1 MSARTSE
8 ALGFGKASVKQW
20 RHTQL
25 KKETKRIP
33 QHPMIFPPTP
43 DAYHQRVC
51 YLYHPLHGDGPKLF
65 LCRKKRSYSTEVSCA
80 SFVCLTPFLVSV
92 TAPQCVGKFEDKR
105 LCSLRIFTLLSASLN
120 GGVVQ
125 HFLASLSF
133 LYSFI
138 IISLLFKLM

>member
-1 MSARTSE
+1 MSDARTSE
-8 ALGFGKASVKQW
+8 ALGFGKASIKQW

-33 QHPMIFPPTP
+33 QHPMIFPPIP

-65 LCRKKRSYSTEVSCA
+65 LCTKKRSSSTEVSFA
-80 SFVCLTPFLVSV
+80 SFVCLTSSLVLI

-105 LCSLRIFTLLSASLN
+105 FCSLSTFTLLSTSLN

-125 HFLASLSF
+125 HFLTSLSF
-133 LYSFI
+133 LYSF
-138 IISLLFKLM
+138 SLCDL